1 MTEKENNSITIN
13 SLVKTKDQEK
23 KEAEKEE
30 IDRVTSNLK
39 NLLKNAKDLGLDESD
54 KPKEADKANLLVQE
68 EFHVF
73 RNALWGA
80 LKNFPKW
87 ERNGLVVIIKNNLVE
102 FDSNITLGRYVPS
115 IRLKKYQEAQC
126 NLEIIN
132 SSLEL
137 AMRQNYIG
145 KKFYRYI
152 SVYSSILGKMLTN
165 LIKNSAKRK

>member
-1 MTEKENNSITIN
+1 MAEKENDAITIN

-23 KEAEKEE
+23 KEAEREE
-30 IDRVTSNLK
+30 IERVESNLR
-39 NLLKNAKDLGLDESD
+39 NLLKNAKDLGLDESDD

-73 RNALWGA
+73 RNALWSS
-80 LKNFPKW
+80 LKNFPQW

-102 FDSNITLGRYVPS
+102 FDSNITLGWYVPS

-137 AMRQNYIG
+137 AMR
-145 KKFYRYI
+145 
-152 SVYSSILGKMLTN
+152 
-165 LIKNSAKRK
+165 